1 MSNESN
7 ETAITSIHDSFLEP
21 KSIRS
26 YSDAVVQDVADKQR
40 IDAKR
45 MQSSAS
51 LRKRAMWVARDR
63 EEYKTFI
70 KAITESNDLIE
81 GLVRTRALKCLNS
94 VTARELKGNKEIY
107 HNGRTM
113 PTANRLVV
121 PPLPAEDRSC
131 IKVIARLHG
140 ALLQSRKSKEG
151 EAMAKSQFGF
161 KASLDH
167 SLTKENLLTD
177 FEELSFRT
185 DSQVYLL
192 QAWKPTKAGESTL
205 LLVESPDEPSPMQ
218 TTPQVPVNE
227 FDPFVHV
234 GDFSATP
241 YDTHRLYRDVT
252 SWKSVTSLHDL
263 IGSTKKAPSPA
274 FRFRLAALLATTHL
288 HSTGLSYTPGQLN
301 PDNFKYF
308 DTSTEAKSFSPGE
321 LLEDED
327 RLLSLYYFSGI
338 GSVRPKNSTRS
349 IGALRGAT
357 PTFDASTTELGLLL
371 YQIGSWHRLDYGNIS
386 STATLERLR
395 GAVKQRVHEL
405 HREAGI
411 RYAETVET
419 CLEWKQKPAKE
430 REAELPR
437 LYQEVIRSLKDL
449 DEDFRL
455 GSFDMIPPQGNSSP
469 TYGSNR

>member
-1 MSNESN
+1 
-7 ETAITSIHDSFLEP
+7 
-21 KSIRS
+21 
-26 YSDAVVQDVADKQR
+26 
-40 IDAKR
+40 
-45 MQSSAS
+45 
-51 LRKRAMWVARDR
+51 MWVATDR
-63 EEYKTFI
+63 EEYKISI

-94 VTARELKGNKEIY
+94 VTAKKLKRNKDTY
-107 HNGRTM
+107 HNGLIM
-113 PTANRLVV
+113 PAANGLDM
-121 PPLPAEDRSC
+121 PPLPAEDQSC

-161 KASLDH
+161 KASFDH

-185 DSQVYLL
+185 NSQVYLL
-192 QAWKPTKAGESTL
+192 QAWKPTEADGSTL
-205 LLVESPDEPSPMQ
+205 LLAESLNEPSPTQ
-218 TTPQVPVNE
+218 TTPQVPVDL
-227 FDPFVHV
+227 DPFVHV
-234 GDFSATP
+234 GDFGAAP
-241 YDTHRLYRDVT
+241 YDMHRLYRDVT
-252 SWKSVTSLHDL
+252 SWTSITSLQDL
-263 IGSTKKAPSPA
+263 ISSTKQAPSPA

-308 DTSTEAKSFSPGE
+308 DISTEAKSFSPGE

-357 PTFDASTTELGLLL
+357 PTFDVSTTELGLLL
-371 YQIGSWHRLDYGNIS
+371 YQIGSWKRLDYGNIS

-395 GAVKQRVHEL
+395 WTVKQRVHEL

-411 RYAETVET
+411 WYAETVET
-419 CLEWKQKPAKE
+419 CLEWRQKPAKE

-437 LYQEVIRSLKDL
+437 LYKDIIKSLKDL
-449 DEDFRL
+449 DEEFRL
-455 GSFDMIPPQGNSSP
+455 GSFNVITPQGDSSP
-469 TYGSNR
+469 EYGDDK